1 MQKPLRACAA
11 LLSALALTLS
21 TFTGC
26 AASQPQDAPSPTP
39 EAVSEASPTPA
50 PTQAPDAPPEEEAGS
65 SLSLAGLAFTGA
77 TELRYAKQ
85 FTVDH
90 FEGGFVLLTV
100 EDGSRYLTVPQGQE
114 PPEGLDGDI
123 VVLRQPLSDVYL
135 TATAAMCFFEAL
147 GHGQAIRFSGTQAE
161 DWSVAYAQQAMASGE
176 MIYAGKYREPDYELL
191 TAQGCKLSIQS
202 TMINRVPEAK
212 EKLLELG
219 IPVLVDRSSFEE
231 HPLGR
236 SEWVKFYGALVGEE
250 EQAEKLFQEQE
261 ALFAQTEG
269 LPATGRTAAY
279 FYFTAEGQPITR
291 PAGDYIAKMIEM
303 AGAENLLSHVEGEG
317 KSATVT
323 MEMEDFYTSAKD
335 ADVLLYNGDM
345 TGELESLDDLLALNP
360 LMADFK
366 AVREGNVWCAK
377 REMFQATLEMGTVV
391 SDFHKAFTGEGEP
404 ELLYKLS

>member
-1 MQKPLRACAA
+1 MKKPFRASAA
-11 LLSALALTLS
+11 LFTALALSLLTACS
-21 TFTGC
+21 PQVQEPSSSPAPEPAATASPSPAPSPEPASAPQEE
-26 AASQPQDAPSPTP
+26 AASQAP
-39 EAVSEASPTPA
+39 
-50 PTQAPDAPPEEEAGS
+50 
-65 SLSLAGLAFTGA
+65 SLAGLTFTGS
-77 TELRYAKQ
+77 TELAFAQQ
-85 FTVDH
+85 FTIDH
-90 FEGGFVLLTV
+90 FEGGFSLLTV

-114 PPEGLDGDI
+114 PPQDLDSDI
-123 VVLRQPLSDVYL
+123 LVLRQPLSDVYL
-135 TATAAMCFFEAL
+135 TATAVMCFFEAL
-147 GHGQAIRFSGTQAE
+147 GHGEAIRFSGTQAE
-161 DWSVAYAQQAMASGE
+161 DWSVAYAQQAMASGD

-250 EQAEKLFQEQE
+250 EKAAELFQQQE
-261 ALFAQTEG
+261 ELFAETEG

-291 PAGDYIAKMIEM
+291 PAGDYIAKMIEL
-303 AGAENLLSHVEGEG
+303 AGAENLLAHVEGEG

-345 TGELESLDDLLALNP
+345 TGELESLDELLALNP

-366 AVREGNVWCAK
+366 AVQEGNVWCAK
-377 REMFQATLEMGTVV
+377 REMFQATLRMGTVV

>member
-1 MQKPLRACAA
+1 MRKPIRASAA
-11 LLSALALTLS
+11 FLAALALALSTLS
-21 TFTGC
+21 AC
-26 AASQPQDAPSPTP
+26 SPQSQEPSSTPPSPEP
-39 EAVSEASPTPA
+39 ISSAAPTPA
-50 PTQAPDAPPEEEAGS
+50 STQAPASALEAEEGPA
-65 SLSLAGLAFTGA
+65 LAGLACTGS
-77 TELRYAKQ
+77 TELAYAKQ
-85 FTVDH
+85 FAISH
-90 FEGGFVLLTV
+90 FEGGYVLLTV
-100 EDGSRYLTVPQGQE
+100 EDGSRYLTVP
-114 PPEGLDGDI
+114 EGLEAPQGLDEDI

-147 GHGQAIRFSGTQAE
+147 GHGEAIRFSGTQAK
-161 DWSVAYAQQAMASGE
+161 DWSVEYAQQAMASGE
-176 MIYAGKYREPDYELL
+176 MVYAGKYREPDYELL

-219 IPVLVDRSSFEE
+219 IPVLVDYSSFEE

-236 SEWVKFYGALVGEE
+236 SEWVKFYGALLGEE
-250 EQAEKLFQEQE
+250 EQAQALFQEQE
-261 ALFAQTEG
+261 ALFAKTEG

-291 PAGDYIAKMIEM
+291 PSGDYITKMIEM
-303 AGAENLLSHVEGEG
+303 AGAENLLAHVEGEG

-345 TGELESLDDLLALNP
+345 TGQLESLDQLLALNP

-366 AVREGNVWCAK
+366 AVQEGNVWCAK

-391 SDFHKAFTGEGEP
+391 SDFHKAFTGEGKP